1 MPDSK
6 TEALTVVGNADK
18 RMVITKKED
27 AFVPKIKLKMM
38 DGSVMTVPQDANA
51 NKNASIILAE
61 VTRRFVAEQ
70 IKRIEDRNRLLTPQE
85 IKELV
90 TAAKLVNEMSI
101 VAHEEIMTPTDRPS
115 KISNSAAG
123 QALKTV
129 EAAAKGMAKGNAEAA
144 LEKFISMGK
153 KEKQAVID
161 VVATP
166 VT

>member
-1 MPDSK
+1 M
-6 TEALTVVGNADK
+6 GNADK

-61 VTRRFVAEQ
+61 VTRHFVAEQ

>member
-1 MPDSK
+1 M
-6 TEALTVVGNADK
+6 GNADK

>member
-27 AFVPKIKLKMM
+27 AFVPKIKLKML
-38 DGSVMTVPQDANA
+38 DGSVMTVPQDAEA

-61 VTRRFVAEQ
+61 ITRKFVSDQ
-70 IKRIEDRNRLLTPQE
+70 IRKLDERRGALTPQE

-90 TAAKLVNEMSI
+90 TAAKLANEMSI
-101 VAHEEIMTPTDRPS
+101 VAHEEIMTPTERPS

-144 LEKFISMGK
+144 LEKFLAIGK

-166 VT
+166 VP